1 MKRFGRLTMVMLLA
15 LTVMSFAVDGEI
27 GPIAQAAETFT
38 IGISAPLSGI
48 SAQRGKYI
56 QDAAEFAKDE
66 INSKGGVNGIKFAL
80 VYEDNEGN
88 PTKVVN
94 TVTKLIEQ
102 KKVDVLLVSDSSGTM
117 AAIPVVTQ
125 AKIPMF
131 MTAFSPKLTAQGS
144 SYVFR
149 ATVSDKITT
158 AKVAEYAVKELGYDK
173 VAIMASDDSY
183 GQGGAGPAAE
193 ALGKMGKPAVAN
205 EKFNRKDQDFSA
217 PLLNINKKGAQI
229 VFVHTYNAPAAL
241 ITKQIHE
248 LGLKMKV
255 IGATAIASE
264 QYRDLAGA
272 NVVEGV
278 TALVAFINSNPDPM
292 IQDFVK
298 SFNKS
303 VGYLPDHNSA
313 RAHAAIHLYAKALAQ
328 AGSTDRA
335 AIVDALHKFKNV
347 GLPGGLFTFDE
358 TGEGLNQVMAGRW
371 KNGKLDFLKEFK

>member
-1 MKRFGRLTMVMLLA
+1 MKRFGRLTMVMFLVS
-15 LTVMSFAVDGEI
+15 T
-27 GPIAQAAETFT
+27 AASLVAGGVSGAAGDTFT

-56 QDAAEFAKDE
+56 QDAAEFAKNE
-66 INSKGGVNGIKFAL
+66 INSQGGVNGIKFVLA
-80 VYEDNEGN
+80 YEDNEGN

-117 AAIPVVTQ
+117 AAIPVATE

-131 MTAFSPKLTAQGS
+131 MTAFSPSLTAQGS

-158 AKVAEYAVKELGYDK
+158 SKVAEYAVKELGYDK
-173 VAIMASDDSY
+173 VAIMASDDRY
-183 GQGGAGPAAE
+183 GQGGAGPAVA
-193 ALGKMGKPAVAN
+193 ALEKMGKPAVAN

-217 PLLNINKKGAQI
+217 PLLNIKKKGAQV
-229 VFVHTYNAPAAL
+229 VFVHTYNAPSAL
-241 ITKQIHE
+241 ITKQINE
-248 LGLKMKV
+248 LGLQMDV
-255 IGATAIASE
+255 IGATALASE

-292 IQDFVK
+292 IQNFVT

-313 RAHAAIHLYAKALAQ
+313 RAHAAIHLYAKAIAQ

-335 AIVDALHKFKNV
+335 AIVKALHNMKNV
-347 GLPGGLFTFDE
+347 RLPGGLFTFDE

-371 KNGKLDFLKEFK
+371 KNGKLVFLKEFK